1 MLNPTNLLLYRP
13 MEVGVILCTDPE
25 HLSTDKPKF
34 FIDLDDDACCAA
46 VARTELHAQGVAED
60 LGLVEGGFTILT
72 KTGRTLATKQEALK
86 KVKSIVVVRDDGT
99 LVLMLHVP
107 AAEGKDP
114 GAGGGGVLV
123 QAAPPVEGKEF
134 CLGRRRVHGDPSTVE
149 RLLHK
154 GFPVTILEVTHET
167 TAAAAREQMVKAG
180 IVGDGEDAVPA
191 LKAGFKFLTKM
202 GGLLTP
208 HHEATQ
214 LVYKL
219 VDGDVLALH
228 ALAGAADGT

>member
-1 MLNPTNLLLYRP
+1 L
-13 MEVGVILCTDPE
+13 
-25 HLSTDKPKF
+25 
-34 FIDLDDDACCAA
+34 
-46 VARTELHAQGVAED
+46 
-60 LGLVEGGFTILT
+60 
-72 KTGRTLATKQEALK
+72 
-86 KVKSIVVVRDDGT
+86 
-99 LVLMLHVP
+99 
-107 AAEGKDP
+107 EGKDL
-114 GAGGGGVLV
+114 GAAAGAAAGASSGGGDVLAHAV
-123 QAAPPVEGKEF
+123 PPVEGKEF
-134 CLGRRRVHGDPSTVE
+134 CLGRRRVHGDPSTTE